1 LPLPENKLAR
11 TLRLISAVL
20 VLTFF
25 LAVPAESQSRETQT
39 KIHALLVVAHP
50 DDEYE
55 MAGTIYHLAKELLG
69 TVDQLIIT
77 DGEAGFRYSSLAEG
91 YYGLKL
97 TDEADGRRELPR
109 IRREEAHRSARVL
122 GIEHQWFLNEK
133 DEHFTLDANE
143 VLENSWN
150 RKRVLKSILER
161 LRQGHYDYVFVLLP
175 VAETHGAHKAAS
187 ILTMEAVAEL
197 PAELRPAVLG
207 AHASPT
213 SEEDFTALLQFPTT
227 QTVERK
233 TRLHFDR
240 DARFGYNNAL
250 TYQIVVDWVIAEH
263 KSQGL
268 FQNRCRQ
275 DRFENFWVFREG
287 RNLPDGK
294 SEMFSGQSHNEGRQ
308 TRSKKLLSLPEPWI
322 PPTGA
327 F

>member
-1 LPLPENKLAR
+1 MKR
-11 TLRLISAVL
+11 FFQL
-20 VLTFF
+20 VLAIVV
-25 LAVPAESQSRETQT
+25 LAASALPQSLPAKGKADEPAGLRV
-39 KIHALLVVAHP
+39 LLVVAHP

-55 MAGTIYHLAKELLG
+55 MAGTVYRITKELSG
-69 TVDQLIIT
+69 RVNQLIIT
-77 DGEAGFRYSSLAEG
+77 DGEAGYHYSSLAEQ
-91 YYGLKL
+91 YYGVKL
-97 TDEADGRRELPR
+97 TNELDGRKQLPR
-109 IRREEAHRSARVL
+109 IRREEARRAARIL

-133 DEHFTLDANE
+133 DDHFTLDADE
-143 VLENSWN
+143 VLKNSWN

-197 PAELRPAVLG
+197 PTELRPVVLG

-213 SEEDFTALLQFPTT
+213 SEEDFTMLSQFPTT
-227 QTVERK
+227 ETVDAK

-240 DARFGYNNAL
+240 DSRFGYNHSL

-275 DRFENFWVFREG
+275 DRFENFWVFRAG
-287 RNLPDGK
+287 SPLPSSAALG
-294 SEMFSGQSHNEGRQ
+294 F
-308 TRSKKLLSLPEPWI
+308 
-322 PPTGA
+322 
-327 F
+327 